1 MLLTNSEIEKMKKMF
16 LELDTTNDGFL
27 SIEEI
32 NEGLGAVLG
41 QFRANTV
48 EMKDFV
54 QKMDSNHDGKVDFQE
69 FIAAAIHRDIAFQ
82 KQHIF
87 TTFKLFDINGDGRI
101 SIDEL
106 KAVF

>member
-1 MLLTNSEIEKMKKMF
+1 
-16 LELDTTNDGFL
+16 
-27 SIEEI
+27 
-32 NEGLGAVLG
+32 
-41 QFRANTV
+41 
-48 EMKDFV
+48 
-54 QKMDSNHDGKVDFQE
+54 MDSNHDGKVDFQE

>member
-41 QFRANTV
+41 QFRANT
-48 EMKDFV
+48 
-54 QKMDSNHDGKVDFQE
+54 
-69 FIAAAIHRDIAFQ
+69 
-82 KQHIF
+82 
-87 TTFKLFDINGDGRI
+87 
-101 SIDEL
+101 
-106 KAVF
+106 